1 VPLTTG
7 LYSSHHEQELLDVIE
22 VSGITKEFGRFTAV
36 QGLSFSVAKGE
47 VLGFLGPNG
56 AGKTTTMRILTGF
69 IPATRGTAVVAG
81 HDILS
86 QPLEAKRKVGYL
98 PESPPLYPEM
108 TVYDY
113 MEFVARIKGVPRERR
128 KKRVEESLERCAVA
142 DVRDKLTGK
151 LSKGYRQRVGLAQ
164 ALVHEPEVLIL
175 DEPTAGLDPKQ
186 IHETRTLIRS
196 LGGDHTVVLSTHI
209 LPEVVMTCDRV
220 VIINKGAVV
229 AQGTTESLI
238 DQFRRAERVEVMV
251 EGPEAEVLAVLRAQ
265 EGVVEAEPVRREGS
279 RVTYQ
284 LSVAPGAD
292 VRRELADR
300 LVKSG
305 FGLWGLHQEGTTLEE
320 VYLRVV
326 SSEEPEEAAR

>member
-1 VPLTTG
+1 M
-7 LYSSHHEQELLDVIE
+7 IE
-22 VSGITKEFGRFTAV
+22 VSGITKEFGRLTAV
-36 QGLSFSVAKGE
+36 NGLSFSVAKGE

-86 QPLEAKRKVGYL
+86 EPLRAKRKIGYL

-108 TVYDY
+108 TVFDY
-113 MEFVARIKGVPRERR
+113 LEFVARIKGVPRERR
-128 KKRVEESLERCAVA
+128 KARVDESLERCSIT

-151 LSKGYRQRVGLAQ
+151 LSKGYRQRVGIAQ

-186 IHETRTLIRS
+186 INETRALIRS

-220 VIINKGAVV
+220 VIINKGSVV
-229 AQGTTESLI
+229 AQGTTQSLI
-238 DQFRRAERVEVMV
+238 DQFREKEHLHVTV
-251 EGPEAEVLAVLRAQ
+251 EGPQSEVLNTLRSQ
-265 EGVVEAEPVRREGS
+265 DGVMAAEPAKHVSREGDV
-279 RVTYQ
+279 VTYR
-284 LSVAPGAD
+284 LSVAPGEPGGPGGPGGK
-292 VRRELADR
+292 VRRELAAR
-300 LVKSG
+300 LVQAG
-305 FGLWGLHQEGTTLEE
+305 YGLLDLHQEGTTLEE

-326 SSEEPEEAAR
+326 SSEEPGEVP

>member
-1 VPLTTG
+1 M
-7 LYSSHHEQELLDVIE
+7 IE
-22 VSGITKEFGRFTAV
+22 VSGITKEFGRVTAV
-36 QGLSFSVAKGE
+36 DGITFSVAKGE

-86 QPLEAKRKVGYL
+86 QPLEAKRKIGYL
-98 PESPPLYPEM
+98 PENPPLYPEM
-108 TVYDY
+108 TVWDY
-113 MEFVARIKGVPRERR
+113 LDFVARVKGVPRERR
-128 KKRVEESLERCAVA
+128 KARIEESLERCSLT

-164 ALVHEPEVLIL
+164 AMVHEPEVLIL

-186 IHETRTLIRS
+186 INETRALIRS

-220 VIINKGAVV
+220 VIINQGSVV
-229 AQGTTESLI
+229 AQGTTQGLI
-238 DQFRRAERVEVMV
+238 DRFRKAEELSVVV
-251 EGPEAEVLAVLRAQ
+251 EGPEPEVLDAIRAQ
-265 EGVVEAEPVRREGS
+265 DGVLGAEPVRREGDT
-279 RVTYQ
+279 VTYR
-284 LSVAPGAD
+284 LSVAPGAPGEK
-292 VRRELADR
+292 VRRELAAR
-300 LVKSG
+300 IVRAG
-305 FGLWGLHQEGTTLEE
+305 YGLLGLHQEGTTLEE

-326 SSEEPEEAAR
+326 SSEELREVS

>member
-1 VPLTTG
+1 M
-7 LYSSHHEQELLDVIE
+7 IE

-36 QGLSFSVAKGE
+36 SDLSFSVAKGE

-86 QPLEAKRKVGYL
+86 EPLQAKRKIGYL

-108 TVYDY
+108 TVFDY
-113 MEFVARIKGVPRERR
+113 LDFAARIKGVPRERR
-128 KKRVEESLERCAVA
+128 KARIDESLERCAIG
-142 DVRDKLTGK
+142 DVRDKLAGK

-186 IHETRTLIRS
+186 IHSTRALIRS

-220 VIINKGAVV
+220 VIINKGSVV
-229 AQGTTESLI
+229 AQGTTQSLI
-238 DQFRRAERVEVMV
+238 DEFREKDHLQVTV
-251 EGPEAEVLAVLRAQ
+251 EGQENEVLLSLRSQDGVLAV
-265 EGVVEAEPVRREGS
+265 EPVAGTSRDGS
-279 RVTYQ
+279 VLTYR
-284 LSVAPGAD
+284 LSVAPGRD
-292 VRRELADR
+292 VRREVAAR
-300 LVKSG
+300 LVRAG
-305 FGLWGLHQEGTTLEE
+305 YGLLDLRQEGATLEE

-326 SSEEPEEAAR
+326 SSEEPGEAS

>member
-1 VPLTTG
+1 
-7 LYSSHHEQELLDVIE
+7 VIE
-22 VSGITKEFGRFTAV
+22 VSGITKEFGRLTAV
-36 QGLSFSVAKGE
+36 NGLSFSVAKGE

-86 QPLEAKRKVGYL
+86 EPLRAKRKIGYL

-108 TVYDY
+108 TVFDY
-113 MEFVARIKGVPRERR
+113 LEFVARIKGVPRERR
-128 KKRVEESLERCAVA
+128 KARVDESLERCSIT

-151 LSKGYRQRVGLAQ
+151 LSKGYRQRVGIAQ

-186 IHETRTLIRS
+186 INETRALIRS

-220 VIINKGAVV
+220 VIINKGSVV
-229 AQGTTESLI
+229 AQGTTQSLI
-238 DQFRRAERVEVMV
+238 DQFREKEHLHVTV
-251 EGPEAEVLAVLRAQ
+251 EGPQSEVLNTLRSQ
-265 EGVVEAEPVRREGS
+265 DGVMAAEPAKHVSREGDV
-279 RVTYQ
+279 VTYR
-284 LSVAPGAD
+284 LSVAPGEPGGPGGPGGK
-292 VRRELADR
+292 VRRELAAR
-300 LVKSG
+300 LVQAG
-305 FGLWGLHQEGTTLEE
+305 YGLLDLHQEGTTLEE

-326 SSEEPEEAAR
+326 SSEEPGEVP

>member
-1 VPLTTG
+1 
-7 LYSSHHEQELLDVIE
+7 VIE
-22 VSGITKEFGRFTAV
+22 VSGITKEFGGVTAV
-36 QGLSFSVAKGE
+36 SGLTFSVAKGE

-86 QPLEAKRKVGYL
+86 QPLQAKRKIGYL
-98 PESPPLYPEM
+98 PENPPLYPEM
-108 TVYDY
+108 TVIDY
-113 MEFVARIKGVPRERR
+113 LEFVARIKGVPKERR
-128 KKRVEESLERCAVA
+128 KARIEESIERCSLA
-142 DVRDKLTGK
+142 DVRDKHLGK

-186 IHETRTLIRS
+186 INETRALIRS

-220 VIINKGAVV
+220 VIINKGSVV
-229 AQGTTESLI
+229 AQGTTQGLI
-238 DQFRRAERVEVMV
+238 DQFRQGDELRVVV
-251 EGPEAEVLAVLRAQ
+251 EGPEPEVLIALRAQ
-265 EGVVEAEPVRREGS
+265 EGVLAAEPVLREGDA
-279 RVTYQ
+279 VTYR
-284 LSVAPGAD
+284 LSVAPGSAMGN
-292 VRRELADR
+292 VRREIAAR
-300 LVKSG
+300 IVRAG
-305 FGLWGLHQEGTTLEE
+305 YGLLGLHQEGMTLEE

-326 SSEEPEEAAR
+326 SSDEPREAP

>member
-1 VPLTTG
+1 M
-7 LYSSHHEQELLDVIE
+7 IE

-36 QGLSFSVAKGE
+36 QDLSFSVAKGE

-69 IPATRGTAVVAG
+69 LPATRGTAVVAG

-108 TVYDY
+108 TVFDY
-113 MEFVARIKGVPRERR
+113 LEFVARIKGVPRERR
-128 KKRVEESLERCAVA
+128 KTRVEESLERCALK
-142 DVRDKLTGK
+142 DVRDKMTGK

-186 IHETRTLIRS
+186 IHETRSLIRS

-238 DQFRRAERVEVMV
+238 EEFRAAERLQVVV
-251 EGPEAEVLAVLRAQ
+251 EGPEPEVLAVVRAQ
-265 EGVVEAEPVRREGS
+265 AGVIAAEPVRSEGH

-284 LSVAPGAD
+284 LSVATGAD
-292 VRRELADR
+292 VRRALAER
-300 LVKSG
+300 LVKAG
-305 FGLWGLHQEGTTLEE
+305 YGLWGLHQEGTTLEE

-326 SSEEPEEAAR
+326 SSEEVGEAAR

>member
-1 VPLTTG
+1 
-7 LYSSHHEQELLDVIE
+7 VIE

-36 QGLSFSVAKGE
+36 NGLSFSVAKGE

-86 QPLEAKRKVGYL
+86 EPLQAKRKIGYL

-108 TVYDY
+108 TVFDY
-113 MEFVARIKGVPRERR
+113 LEFVSRIKDVPRERR
-128 KKRVEESLERCAVA
+128 KARITESLEKCSLT
-142 DVRDKLTGK
+142 DVRDKLLGK
-151 LSKGYRQRVGLAQ
+151 LSRGYRQRVGLAQ

-186 IHETRTLIRS
+186 INETRALIRS

-220 VIINKGAVV
+220 AILNKGSVV
-229 AQGTTESLI
+229 AQGTTQSLI
-238 DQFRRAERVEVMV
+238 DQFRQAEHLQVTVQ
-251 EGPEAEVLAVLRAQ
+251 GPEPEVLNTLRSQ
-265 EGVVEAEPVRREGS
+265 GGVMAAEPVKREGDV
-279 RVTYQ
+279 VTYR
-284 LSVAPGAD
+284 LSVAPGKD
-292 VRRELADR
+292 VRRELAAR
-300 LVKSG
+300 LVRAG
-305 FGLWGLHQEGTTLEE
+305 YGLLGLHQEGATLEE

-326 SSEEPEEAAR
+326 SSEEPGEVP

>member
-1 VPLTTG
+1 
-7 LYSSHHEQELLDVIE
+7 VIE

-36 QGLSFSVAKGE
+36 NGLSFSVAKGE

-86 QPLEAKRKVGYL
+86 QPLEAKRKIGYL

-108 TVYDY
+108 TVFDY
-113 MEFVARIKGVPRERR
+113 LDFVARIKGVARERR
-128 KKRVEESLERCAVA
+128 KARVDESMERCSLT
-142 DVRDKLTGK
+142 DVRDKLVGK

-186 IHETRTLIRS
+186 INETRALIRT

-220 VIINKGAVV
+220 VILNKGSVV
-229 AQGTTESLI
+229 AQGTTQSLI
-238 DQFRRAERVEVMV
+238 DQFRQAEELQVTV
-251 EGPEAEVLAVLRAQ
+251 EGPEPEVLRTMRAQ
-265 EGVVEAEPVRREGS
+265 DGVLAAEPVRRDGDA
-279 RVTYQ
+279 VTYR
-284 LSVAPGAD
+284 LSVAPGGD
-292 VRRELADR
+292 VRRELASR
-300 LVKSG
+300 IVSAG
-305 FGLWGLHQEGTTLEE
+305 HGLLGLHQEGMTLEE

-326 SSEEPEEAAR
+326 SSEEPGEVP

>member
-1 VPLTTG
+1 M
-7 LYSSHHEQELLDVIE
+7 IE

-36 QGLSFSVAKGE
+36 NGLSFSVAKGE

-86 QPLEAKRKVGYL
+86 EPLQAKRKIGYL

-108 TVYDY
+108 TVFDY
-113 MEFVARIKGVPRERR
+113 LEFVSRIKDVPRERR
-128 KKRVEESLERCAVA
+128 KARITESLEKCSLT
-142 DVRDKLTGK
+142 DVRDKLLGK
-151 LSKGYRQRVGLAQ
+151 LSRGYRQRVGLAQ

-186 IHETRTLIRS
+186 INETRALIRS

-220 VIINKGAVV
+220 AILNKGSVV
-229 AQGTTESLI
+229 AQGTTQSLI
-238 DQFRRAERVEVMV
+238 DQFRQAEHLQVTVQ
-251 EGPEAEVLAVLRAQ
+251 GPEPEVLNTLRSQ
-265 EGVVEAEPVRREGS
+265 GGVMAAEPVKREGDV
-279 RVTYQ
+279 VTYR
-284 LSVAPGAD
+284 LSVAPGKD
-292 VRRELADR
+292 VRRELAAR
-300 LVKSG
+300 LVRAG
-305 FGLWGLHQEGTTLEE
+305 YGLLGLHQEGATLEE

-326 SSEEPEEAAR
+326 SSEEPGEVP

>member
-1 VPLTTG
+1 
-7 LYSSHHEQELLDVIE
+7 VIE

-36 QGLSFSVAKGE
+36 NGLSFSVAKGE

-86 QPLEAKRKVGYL
+86 EPLQAKRKIGYL

-108 TVYDY
+108 TVFDY
-113 MEFVARIKGVPRERR
+113 LEFVSRIKDVPRERR
-128 KKRVEESLERCAVA
+128 KTRIDESLERCSLT
-142 DVRDKLTGK
+142 DVRDKLLGK

-186 IHETRTLIRS
+186 INETRALIRS

-220 VIINKGAVV
+220 VILNKGSVV
-229 AQGTTESLI
+229 AQGTTQSLI
-238 DQFRRAERVEVMV
+238 DQFRQAEHLQVTV
-251 EGPEAEVLAVLRAQ
+251 EGPEPEVLNTLRSQ
-265 EGVVEAEPVRREGS
+265 DGVMAAEPAKSASREGN
-279 RVTYQ
+279 VQTYR
-284 LSVAPGAD
+284 LSVAPGQPGD
-292 VRRELADR
+292 NVRRELAAR
-300 LVKSG
+300 LVRAG
-305 FGLWGLHQEGTTLEE
+305 YGLLGLHQEGTTLEE

-326 SSEEPEEAAR
+326 SSEEPGEVPRWET

>member
-1 VPLTTG
+1 M
-7 LYSSHHEQELLDVIE
+7 IE

-36 QGLSFSVAKGE
+36 NGLSFSVAKGE

-86 QPLEAKRKVGYL
+86 EPLQAKRKIGYL

-108 TVYDY
+108 TVFDY
-113 MEFVARIKGVPRERR
+113 LEFVSRIKDVPRERR
-128 KKRVEESLERCAVA
+128 KTRIDESLERCSLT
-142 DVRDKLTGK
+142 DVRDKLLGK

-186 IHETRTLIRS
+186 INETRALIRS

-220 VIINKGAVV
+220 VILNKGSVV
-229 AQGTTESLI
+229 AQGTTQSLI
-238 DQFRRAERVEVMV
+238 DQFRQAEHLQVTV
-251 EGPEAEVLAVLRAQ
+251 EGPEPEVLNTLRSQ
-265 EGVVEAEPVRREGS
+265 DGVMAAEPAKSASREGN
-279 RVTYQ
+279 VQTYR
-284 LSVAPGAD
+284 LSVAPGQPGD
-292 VRRELADR
+292 NVRRELAAR
-300 LVKSG
+300 LVRAG
-305 FGLWGLHQEGTTLEE
+305 YGLLGLHQEGTTLEE

-326 SSEEPEEAAR
+326 SSEEPGEVPRWET

>member
-1 VPLTTG
+1 
-7 LYSSHHEQELLDVIE
+7 VIE

-36 QGLSFSVAKGE
+36 ADLSFSVAKGE

-69 IPATRGTAVVAG
+69 LPATRGTAVVAG

-108 TVYDY
+108 TVFDY
-113 MEFVARIKGVPRERR
+113 LDFVARIKGVPRERR
-128 KKRVEESLERCAVA
+128 KTRVEESLERCAIA
-142 DVRDKLTGK
+142 DVRDKMTGK

-186 IHETRTLIRS
+186 IHETRSLIRS

-238 DQFRRAERVEVMV
+238 EQFRPAERLQVVV
-251 EGPEAEVLAVLRAQ
+251 EGPEPKVLDLLRGQ
-265 EGVVEAEPVRREGS
+265 EGVIAAEPIRSEAH

-284 LSVAPGAD
+284 LSVATGAD
-292 VRRELADR
+292 VRREIAER
-300 LVKSG
+300 LVKAG

-326 SSEEPEEAAR
+326 SSEEVGEESVVSSEEVEEEAGP

>member
-1 VPLTTG
+1 
-7 LYSSHHEQELLDVIE
+7 VIE
-22 VSGITKEFGRFTAV
+22 VSGITKEFGGVTAV
-36 QGLSFSVAKGE
+36 SGLTFSVAKGE

-86 QPLEAKRKVGYL
+86 QPLQAKRKIGYL
-98 PESPPLYPEM
+98 PENPPLYPEM
-108 TVYDY
+108 TVIDY
-113 MEFVARIKGVPRERR
+113 LEFVARIKGVPKERR
-128 KKRVEESLERCAVA
+128 KARIEESIERCSLA
-142 DVRDKLTGK
+142 DVRDKHLGK

-186 IHETRTLIRS
+186 INETRALIRS

-220 VIINKGAVV
+220 VIINKGSVV
-229 AQGTTESLI
+229 AQGTTQGLI
-238 DQFRRAERVEVMV
+238 DQFRQGDELRVVV
-251 EGPEAEVLAVLRAQ
+251 EGPEPEVLITLRAQ
-265 EGVVEAEPVRREGS
+265 EGVLAAEPVLREGDA
-279 RVTYQ
+279 VTYR
-284 LSVAPGAD
+284 LSVAPGSAMGN
-292 VRRELADR
+292 VRREIAAR
-300 LVKSG
+300 IVRAG
-305 FGLWGLHQEGTTLEE
+305 YGLLGLHQEGMTLEE

-326 SSEEPEEAAR
+326 SSEEPGEVV

>member
-1 VPLTTG
+1 
-7 LYSSHHEQELLDVIE
+7 VIE

-36 QGLSFSVAKGE
+36 NGLSFSVAKGE

-86 QPLEAKRKVGYL
+86 EPLQAKRKIGYL

-108 TVYDY
+108 TVFDY
-113 MEFVARIKGVPRERR
+113 LEFVSRIKDVPRERR
-128 KKRVEESLERCAVA
+128 KARITESLEKCSLT
-142 DVRDKLTGK
+142 DVRDKLLGK
-151 LSKGYRQRVGLAQ
+151 LSRGYRQRVGLAQ

-186 IHETRTLIRS
+186 INETRALIRS

-220 VIINKGAVV
+220 AILNKGSVV
-229 AQGTTESLI
+229 AQGTTQSLI
-238 DQFRRAERVEVMV
+238 DQFRQAEHLQVTV
-251 EGPEAEVLAVLRAQ
+251 EGPEPEVLNPLRSQ
-265 EGVVEAEPVRREGS
+265 DGVMAAEPAQSLSREGN
-279 RVTYQ
+279 VQTYR
-284 LSVAPGAD
+284 LSVAPGEPGEN
-292 VRRELADR
+292 VRRELAAR
-300 LVKSG
+300 LVRAG
-305 FGLWGLHQEGTTLEE
+305 YGLLDLHQEGTTLEE

-326 SSEEPEEAAR
+326 SSEEPGEVP

>member
-1 VPLTTG
+1 
-7 LYSSHHEQELLDVIE
+7 VIE

-36 QGLSFSVAKGE
+36 NGLSFSVAKGE

-86 QPLEAKRKVGYL
+86 EPLQAKRKIGYL

-108 TVYDY
+108 TVFDY
-113 MEFVARIKGVPRERR
+113 LEFVSRIKDVPRERR
-128 KKRVEESLERCAVA
+128 KARIDESLERCSLT
-142 DVRDKLTGK
+142 DVRDKLLGK

-186 IHETRTLIRS
+186 INETRALIRS

-220 VIINKGAVV
+220 VILNKGSVV
-229 AQGTTESLI
+229 AQGTTQSLI
-238 DQFRRAERVEVMV
+238 DQFREKEHLHVTV
-251 EGPEAEVLAVLRAQ
+251 EGPESEVLNTLRSQ
-265 EGVVEAEPVRREGS
+265 DGVMAAEPAQSLSREGN
-279 RVTYQ
+279 VQTYR
-284 LSVAPGAD
+284 LSVAPGEPGEN
-292 VRRELADR
+292 VRRELAAR
-300 LVKSG
+300 LVRAG
-305 FGLWGLHQEGTTLEE
+305 YGLLDLHQEGTTLEE

-326 SSEEPEEAAR
+326 SSEEPGEVP

>member
-1 VPLTTG
+1 M
-7 LYSSHHEQELLDVIE
+7 IE

-36 QGLSFSVAKGE
+36 NGLSFSVAKGE

-86 QPLEAKRKVGYL
+86 EPLQAKRKIGYL

-108 TVYDY
+108 TVVDY
-113 MEFVARIKGVPRERR
+113 LEFVARIKDVPRERR
-128 KKRVEESLERCAVA
+128 KARIDESLERCSLT
-142 DVRDKLTGK
+142 DVRDKLLGK

-164 ALVHEPEVLIL
+164 SLVHEPEVLIL

-186 IHETRTLIRS
+186 IIETRALIRS

-220 VIINKGAVV
+220 VILNRGSVV
-229 AQGTTESLI
+229 AQGTTQSLI
-238 DQFRRAERVEVMV
+238 DQFREKERLQVTV
-251 EGPEAEVLAVLRAQ
+251 EGPEPEVLSTLRSQ
-265 EGVVEAEPVRREGS
+265 DGVMAAEPARAASSEGNVQTYRLVVAPGERGENVRRE
-279 RVTYQ
+279 
-284 LSVAPGAD
+284 VAARI
-292 VRRELADR
+292 VRA
-300 LVKSG
+300 G
-305 FGLWGLHQEGTTLEE
+305 YGLLGLHQEGTTLEE

-326 SSEEPEEAAR
+326 SSEEPGEVP

>member
-1 VPLTTG
+1 
-7 LYSSHHEQELLDVIE
+7 VIE

-36 QGLSFSVAKGE
+36 NGLSFSAAKGE

-86 QPLEAKRKVGYL
+86 EPLQAKRKIGYL

-108 TVYDY
+108 TVFDY
-113 MEFVARIKGVPRERR
+113 LEFVARIKGVPRERR
-128 KKRVEESLERCAVA
+128 KSRIDQSLERCSIT
-142 DVRDKLTGK
+142 DVRDKLAGK

-186 IHETRTLIRS
+186 INETRALIRS

-220 VIINKGAVV
+220 IIINRGSVV
-229 AQGTTESLI
+229 AQGTTQSLI
-238 DQFRRAERVEVMV
+238 DRFRQADHVHVTV
-251 EGPEAEVLAVLRAQ
+251 EGPEEQVLSTLRSQ
-265 EGVVEAEPVRREGS
+265 EGVLAIEPVRREGD
-279 RVTYQ
+279 VLTYR
-284 LSVAPGAD
+284 LSLAAREPGETGKD
-292 VRRELADR
+292 VRREISARVVRAGYGLLA
-300 LVKSG
+300 
-305 FGLWGLHQEGTTLEE
+305 LHQEGTTLEE

-326 SSEEPEEAAR
+326 ASEETEGVS

>member
-1 VPLTTG
+1 
-7 LYSSHHEQELLDVIE
+7 VIE
-22 VSGITKEFGRFTAV
+22 VSGITKEFGGVTAV
-36 QGLSFSVAKGE
+36 SGLTFSVAKGE

-86 QPLEAKRKVGYL
+86 QPLQAKRKIGYL
-98 PESPPLYPEM
+98 PENPPLYPEM
-108 TVYDY
+108 TVIDY
-113 MEFVARIKGVPRERR
+113 LEFVARIKGVPKERR
-128 KKRVEESLERCAVA
+128 KARIEESIERCSLA
-142 DVRDKLTGK
+142 DVRDKHLGK

-186 IHETRTLIRS
+186 INETRALIRS

-220 VIINKGAVV
+220 VIINKGSVV
-229 AQGTTESLI
+229 AQGTTQGLI
-238 DQFRRAERVEVMV
+238 DQFRQGDELRVVV
-251 EGPEAEVLAVLRAQ
+251 EGPEPEVLSTLRAQ
-265 EGVVEAEPVRREGS
+265 EGVLAAEPVLREGDA
-279 RVTYQ
+279 VTYR
-284 LSVAPGAD
+284 LSVAPGSAMGN
-292 VRRELADR
+292 VRREIAAR
-300 LVKSG
+300 IVRAG
-305 FGLWGLHQEGTTLEE
+305 YGLLGLHQEGMTLEE

-326 SSEEPEEAAR
+326 SSEEPGEVV

>member
-1 VPLTTG
+1 
-7 LYSSHHEQELLDVIE
+7 VIE

-36 QGLSFSVAKGE
+36 NGLSFSVAKGE

-86 QPLEAKRKVGYL
+86 EPLEAKRKIGYL
-98 PESPPLYPEM
+98 PENPPLYPEM
-108 TVYDY
+108 TVFDY
-113 MEFVARIKGVPRERR
+113 LDFVARIKGVPRERR
-128 KKRVEESLERCAVA
+128 RARVDESLERCSIG

-186 IHETRTLIRS
+186 INETRALVRS

-220 VIINKGAVV
+220 VILNKGSVV

-238 DQFRRAERVEVMV
+238 DQFRKEEHLHVTV
-251 EGPEAEVLAVLRAQ
+251 EGPERDVLSTLRSQDGVLAADAVRGEGEVLTYRLSIAPDAP
-265 EGVVEAEPVRREGS
+265 GEPGKNVRREI
-279 RVTYQ
+279 
-284 LSVAPGAD
+284 AA
-292 VRRELADR
+292 R
-300 LVKSG
+300 LVRAG
-305 FGLWGLHQEGTTLEE
+305 YGLLDLHQEGTTLEE

-326 SSEEPEEAAR
+326 SSEEPGVAP

>member
-1 VPLTTG
+1 
-7 LYSSHHEQELLDVIE
+7 VIE
-22 VSGITKEFGRFTAV
+22 VSGITKEFGRVTAV

-86 QPLEAKRKVGYL
+86 QPLEAKRKIGYL

-108 TVYDY
+108 TVFDY
-113 MEFVARIKGVPRERR
+113 LDFAARIKGVPRERR
-128 KKRVEESLERCAVA
+128 KARIEESLERCSIA

-164 ALVHEPEVLIL
+164 TLVHEPEVLIL

-186 IHETRTLIRS
+186 INETRKLIRS

-229 AQGTTESLI
+229 AQGTTQSLI
-238 DQFRRAERVEVMV
+238 DQFRRAELLQVTV
-251 EGPEAEVLAVLRAQ
+251 EGPELEVLSALRSTEGVIAAEPLRSAGAVL
-265 EGVVEAEPVRREGS
+265 
-279 RVTYQ
+279 TYQ
-284 LSVAPGAD
+284 VSVAPGAD
-292 VRRELADR
+292 VRRELAAR
-300 LVKSG
+300 LVG
-305 FGLWGLHQEGTTLEE
+305 AGYGLLGLHQEGTTLEE

-326 SSEEPEEAAR
+326 SSEEPGETPGEAPR

>member
-1 VPLTTG
+1 
-7 LYSSHHEQELLDVIE
+7 VIE

-36 QGLSFSVAKGE
+36 NGLSFSVAKGE

-86 QPLEAKRKVGYL
+86 EPLQAKRKIGYL

-108 TVYDY
+108 TVVDY
-113 MEFVARIKGVPRERR
+113 LEFVSRIKDVPRERR
-128 KKRVEESLERCAVA
+128 KARITESLEKCSLT
-142 DVRDKLTGK
+142 DVRDKLLGK
-151 LSKGYRQRVGLAQ
+151 LSRGYRQRVGLAQ

-186 IHETRTLIRS
+186 INETRALIRS

-220 VIINKGAVV
+220 AILNKGSVV
-229 AQGTTESLI
+229 AQGTTQSLI
-238 DQFRRAERVEVMV
+238 DQFRQAEHLQVTVQ
-251 EGPEAEVLAVLRAQ
+251 GPEPEVLNTLRSQ
-265 EGVVEAEPVRREGS
+265 GGVMAAEPVKREGDV
-279 RVTYQ
+279 VTYR
-284 LSVAPGAD
+284 LSVAPGKD
-292 VRRELADR
+292 VRRELAAR
-300 LVKSG
+300 LVRAG
-305 FGLWGLHQEGTTLEE
+305 YGLLGLHQEGATLEE

-326 SSEEPEEAAR
+326 SSEEPGEVP

>member
-1 VPLTTG
+1 
-7 LYSSHHEQELLDVIE
+7 VIE

-36 QGLSFSVAKGE
+36 NGLSFSVAKGE

-86 QPLEAKRKVGYL
+86 EPLQAKRKIGYL

-108 TVYDY
+108 TVFDY
-113 MEFVARIKGVPRERR
+113 LEFVSRIKDVPRERR
-128 KKRVEESLERCAVA
+128 KARIDESLERCSLT
-142 DVRDKLTGK
+142 DVRDKLLGK

-186 IHETRTLIRS
+186 INETRALIRS

-220 VIINKGAVV
+220 VILNKGSVV
-229 AQGTTESLI
+229 AQGTTQSLI
-238 DQFRRAERVEVMV
+238 DQFREKEHLHVTV
-251 EGPEAEVLAVLRAQ
+251 EGPESEVLNTLRSQ
-265 EGVVEAEPVRREGS
+265 DGVVAAELAQSLSREGN
-279 RVTYQ
+279 VQTYR
-284 LSVAPGAD
+284 LSVAPGEPGEN
-292 VRRELADR
+292 VRRELAAR
-300 LVKSG
+300 LVRAG
-305 FGLWGLHQEGTTLEE
+305 YGLLDLHQEGTTLEE

-326 SSEEPEEAAR
+326 SSEEPGEVP

>member
-1 VPLTTG
+1 
-7 LYSSHHEQELLDVIE
+7 VIE

-36 QGLSFSVAKGE
+36 NGLSFSVAKGE

-86 QPLEAKRKVGYL
+86 EPLQAKRKIGYL

-108 TVYDY
+108 TVFDY
-113 MEFVARIKGVPRERR
+113 LEFVSRIKDVPRERR
-128 KKRVEESLERCAVA
+128 KARITESLEKCSLT
-142 DVRDKLTGK
+142 DVRDKLLGK
-151 LSKGYRQRVGLAQ
+151 LSRGYRQRVGLAQ

-186 IHETRTLIRS
+186 INETRALIRS

-220 VIINKGAVV
+220 AILNKGSVV
-229 AQGTTESLI
+229 AQGTTQSLI
-238 DQFRRAERVEVMV
+238 DQFRQAEHLQVTVQ
-251 EGPEAEVLAVLRAQ
+251 GPEPEVLNTLRSQ
-265 EGVVEAEPVRREGS
+265 DGVMAAEPVKREGDV
-279 RVTYQ
+279 VTYR
-284 LSVAPGAD
+284 LSVAPGKD
-292 VRRELADR
+292 VRRELAAR
-300 LVKSG
+300 LVRAG
-305 FGLWGLHQEGTTLEE
+305 YGLLGLHQEGATLEE

-326 SSEEPEEAAR
+326 SSEEPGEVP

>member
-1 VPLTTG
+1 M
-7 LYSSHHEQELLDVIE
+7 IE

-36 QGLSFSVAKGE
+36 NGLSFSVAKGE

-86 QPLEAKRKVGYL
+86 EPLQAKRKIGYL

-108 TVYDY
+108 TVVDY
-113 MEFVARIKGVPRERR
+113 LEFVSRIKDVPRERR
-128 KKRVEESLERCAVA
+128 KARITESLEKCSLT
-142 DVRDKLTGK
+142 DVRDKLLGK
-151 LSKGYRQRVGLAQ
+151 LSRGYRQRVGLAQ

-186 IHETRTLIRS
+186 INETRALIRS

-220 VIINKGAVV
+220 VILNKGSVV
-229 AQGTTESLI
+229 AQGTTQSLI
-238 DQFRRAERVEVMV
+238 DQFRQAEHLQVTVQ
-251 EGPEAEVLAVLRAQ
+251 GPEPEVLNTLRSQ
-265 EGVVEAEPVRREGS
+265 DGVMAAEPVKREGDV
-279 RVTYQ
+279 VTYR
-284 LSVAPGAD
+284 LSVAPGKD
-292 VRRELADR
+292 VRRELAAR
-300 LVKSG
+300 LVRAG
-305 FGLWGLHQEGTTLEE
+305 YGLLGLHQEGATLEE

-326 SSEEPEEAAR
+326 SSEEPGEVP

>member
-1 VPLTTG
+1 
-7 LYSSHHEQELLDVIE
+7 VIE

-36 QGLSFSVAKGE
+36 NGLSFSVAKGE

-86 QPLEAKRKVGYL
+86 EPLQAKRKIGYL

-108 TVYDY
+108 TVFDY
-113 MEFVARIKGVPRERR
+113 LEFVSRIKDVPRERR
-128 KKRVEESLERCAVA
+128 KARIDESLERCSLT
-142 DVRDKLTGK
+142 DVRDKLLGK

-186 IHETRTLIRS
+186 INETRALIRS

-220 VIINKGAVV
+220 VILNKGSVV
-229 AQGTTESLI
+229 AQGTTQSLI
-238 DQFRRAERVEVMV
+238 DQFRQAEHLQVTV
-251 EGPEAEVLAVLRAQ
+251 EGPEPEVLNTLRSQDGVMAAELAQ
-265 EGVVEAEPVRREGS
+265 SLSREGN
-279 RVTYQ
+279 VQTYR
-284 LSVAPGAD
+284 LSVAPGEPGEN
-292 VRRELADR
+292 VRRELAAR
-300 LVKSG
+300 LVRAG
-305 FGLWGLHQEGTTLEE
+305 YGLLGLHQEGTTLEE

-326 SSEEPEEAAR
+326 SSEEPGEVP